1 MRDSPDARRA
11 AGGPPPPVAQAER
24 DAAEDTPP
32 PRHTPTI
39 AALATA
45 RGTAALAVVR
55 ASGPEAV
62 PVVASRFSG
71 AGLAEAAGRTVWVGW
86 LRDGDGA
93 MVDQVVCTVWRAPHS
108 STGEDVVEVTCHGG
122 DAVAQSVLR
131 ALYDAGARPAEAGEF
146 TQRAFLNGK
155 LDLAQAEAVA
165 DLISAESRLGLRAA
179 TSALRGSVSDAVEAV
194 RQSLVQTAA
203 LVELEL
209 DFGEEDV
216 SFADRTALAA
226 LLADADRQLAA
237 LVGTARLGALARDGV
252 TVVLGGR
259 PNAGKS
265 TLLNALTGEDRAIV
279 SPTPGTTRDAVT
291 AEAELAGLRFRFVD
305 TAGLRETADAIEAE
319 GTRRARAAI
328 DGADVLVYV
337 VDATVGLSDE
347 ERAFLHD
354 LAERR
359 PELAVLVAENKAD
372 LLDERASP
380 TMSPLP
386 LGQGQG
392 EGRPSQ
398 EASTAPARISTLA
411 LSQREREQVRPQGT
425 SEQDE
430 ERLDGGSSP
439 RIVLQL
445 SAHDALADP
454 AALDGLRQSLV
465 AAVRA
470 DGLDAAGASLVAVNE
485 RHRRHLNAALA
496 AVRRAADSLDRG
508 DGGDMLALDLR
519 AAFHELGLVT
529 GEVTTEDVLDAV
541 FSQFCIGK

>member
-1 MRDSPDARRA
+1 M
-11 AGGPPPPVAQAER
+11 
-24 DAAEDTPP
+24 AEDTSLTHHA
-32 PRHTPTI
+32 PRTTPTV

-55 ASGPEAV
+55 ASGPDAV
-62 PVVASRFSG
+62 PIVASRFSD
-71 AGLAEAAGRTVWVGW
+71 AGLAEAPGRTVWVGW
-86 LRDGDGA
+86 LHDAEGVA
-93 MVDQVVCTVWRAPHS
+93 IDQVVCTVWRGPHS

-122 DAVAQSVLR
+122 DAVAQAVLR
-131 ALYDAGARPAEAGEF
+131 VLYDAGARPAQAGEF

-165 DLISAESRLGLRAA
+165 DLIHSESRLGHRAA
-179 TSALRGSVSDAVEAV
+179 VSALRGGVSDAVESV

-216 SFADRTALAA
+216 AFADRSQLAD
-226 LLADADRQLAA
+226 LLADADRQLRA

-265 TLLNALTGEDRAIV
+265 TLLNALTGQDRAIV
-279 SPTPGTTRDAVT
+279 SPTPGTTRDAVE
-291 AEAELAGLRFRFVD
+291 AEAELGGLRFRFVD

-328 DGADVLVYV
+328 DAADVLVYV
-337 VDATVGLSDE
+337 VDASIGLDAEEQAFLDGLS
-347 ERAFLHD
+347 
-354 LAERR
+354 ERR
-359 PELAVLVAENKAD
+359 PELAVLVVENKAD
-372 LLDERASP
+372 LVDGAEAAPPVRAPIAPLKRAQTVPLTREGDSVPSRERSD
-380 TMSPLP
+380 LP
-386 LGQGQG
+386 ERGGS
-392 EGRPSQ
+392 RPS
-398 EASTAPARISTLA
+398 T
-411 LSQREREQVRPQGT
+411 
-425 SEQDE
+425 
-430 ERLDGGSSP
+430 
-439 RIVLQL
+439 VLRL
-445 SAHDALADP
+445 SARGALADP

-470 DGLDAAGASLVAVNE
+470 DGLDAAGAGLVAVNE
-485 RHRRHLNAALA
+485 RHRRHLDAALE
-496 AVRRAADSLDRG
+496 AVRRAAESLGRG
-508 DGGDMLALDLR
+508 DGGDTLALDLR

>member
-1 MRDSPDARRA
+1 MRDSPDAHRA
-11 AGGPPPPVAQAER
+11 AGGPPPPADPAER
-24 DAAEDTPP
+24 GAAEDPSP
-32 PRHTPTI
+32 AHHAPRTAPTI

-55 ASGPEAV
+55 ASGPHAV
-62 PVVASRFSG
+62 PLVASRFSN
-71 AGLAEAAGRTVWVGW
+71 AGLADAGGQTVWVGW
-86 LRDGDGA
+86 LNDRDGVP
-93 MVDQVVCTVWRAPHS
+93 VDQVVCTVWRGPHS

-165 DLISAESRLGLRAA
+165 DLIHSESRLGHRAA
-179 TSALRGSVSDAVEAV
+179 VSALRGGVSDAVQAV

-216 SFADRTALAA
+216 AFADRTQLAA
-226 LLADADRQLAA
+226 LLADADRQLVA

-252 TVVLGGR
+252 AVVLGGR

-265 TLLNALTGEDRAIV
+265 TLLNALTGQDRAIV
-279 SPTPGTTRDAVT
+279 SPTPGTTRDAVE
-291 AEAELAGLRFRFVD
+291 AEAELGGLRFRFVD
-305 TAGLRETADAIEAE
+305 TAGLRETADAVEAE
-319 GTRRARAAI
+319 GTRRARVAI
-328 DGADVLVYV
+328 DAADVLIYV
-337 VDATVGLSDE
+337 VDASIGLDDE
-347 ERAFLHD
+347 ERAFLD
-354 LAERR
+354 VLAERR
-359 PELAVLVAENKAD
+359 PELAVLVVENKAD
-372 LLDERASP
+372 LVDGAWAAPPVDAAIAPLHAAPTVPLTREGDRSGALERCGGHLNGGS
-380 TMSPLP
+380 
-386 LGQGQG
+386 
-392 EGRPSQ
+392 RPSA
-398 EASTAPARISTLA
+398 EPLR
-411 LSQREREQVRPQGT
+411 
-425 SEQDE
+425 
-430 ERLDGGSSP
+430 
-439 RIVLQL
+439 L
-445 SAHDALADP
+445 SARDALADP

-485 RHRRHLNAALA
+485 RHRRHLDAALQ
-496 AVRRAADSLDRG
+496 AVRRAARSLGRG
-508 DGGDMLALDLR
+508 DGGDTLALDLR